1 MPIRPGAATGTTLER
16 MTNRPLRICF
26 LTYRGNPH
34 SGGQGIYTRHLCRA
48 LHELGHQV
56 EVWSGPPYPEL
67 DPGVTLRQIPSLDL
81 WNETNPFR
89 RPSLAELRDPI
100 HRSEWLQTLSGRFPE
115 MHTFSQRVARAYA
128 DLPPERRFDI
138 VHDNQCLGDGLL
150 ELRRMVPVVA
160 TIHHPVTVDRQIA
173 LAAAS
178 DWLKRL
184 TLRRW
189 YSFLDKQI
197 AVAGQLDRVLTVSQA
212 ASQGIIKD
220 LHIRPER
227 VRIVPNGVD
236 LTLFRPLPDIERN
249 PVRLI
254 STISAHGP
262 LKGFVHLLDALVV
275 VRRQVPTAHLTVIG
289 KQGHEESERRV
300 RELGLADAVRFT
312 GRLSTEEMIHEYAQ
326 ASVAVVPSLYEGFGL
341 PAIEAMACEVPV
353 VSTNAGALAEVVGED
368 GLAGLLVPP
377 ADGAALGAKIL
388 ELLASPERRRTMGH
402 AGRQRVAE
410 RFTWHRAAELCVDV
424 YRELLDA
431 AEAPQLKV
439 AC

>member
-1 MPIRPGAATGTTLER
+1 

-67 DPGVTLRQIPSLDL
+67 DPGVGLRELPSLDL
-81 WNETNPFR
+81 WNESHPFR

-115 MHTFSQRVARAYA
+115 MHTFSLRAARAYA
-128 DLPPERRFDI
+128 ALPPERRFDV
-138 VHDNQCLGDGLL
+138 VHDNQCLGEGLL
-150 ELRRMVPVVA
+150 QLQRMVPVVA

-197 AVAGQLDRVLTVSQA
+197 AVAPQLDRVLTVSHA
-212 ASQGIIKD
+212 AGQGIIKD
-220 LHIRPER
+220 LHIRPDRLR
-227 VRIVPNGVD
+227 VVPNGVD
-236 LTLFRPLPDIERN
+236 LTLFRPLPEIERHN
-249 PVRLI
+249 DRLI
-254 STISAHGP
+254 STISANGP
-262 LKGFVHLLDALVV
+262 LKGFTYLLDALVE

-289 KQGHEESERRV
+289 KKGHEESERRI
-300 RELGLADAVRFT
+300 RELGLEGAVRFT

-326 ASVAVVPSLYEGFGL
+326 ACVAVVPSLYEGFGL

-368 GLAGLLVPP
+368 GRTGLLVPP
-377 ADGAALGAKIL
+377 ADGAALAKPIL
-388 ELLASPERRRTMGH
+388 ALLANPELRLTMGH

-410 RFTWHRAAELCVDV
+410 HFTWRRAAELSVEV
-424 YRELLDA
+424 YREVLAA
-431 AEAPQLKV
+431 AEAPLLKV